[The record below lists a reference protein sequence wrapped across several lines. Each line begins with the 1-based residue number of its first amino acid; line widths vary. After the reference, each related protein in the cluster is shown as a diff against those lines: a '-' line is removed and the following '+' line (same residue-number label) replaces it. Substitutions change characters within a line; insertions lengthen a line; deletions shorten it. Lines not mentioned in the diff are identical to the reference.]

1 MLVPARLLGLFDLF
15 SLYSVQSGLTSPSI
29 SQVDFQDVSA
39 RTLAERKQ
47 EEEKQKRL
55 DRIYREKSE
64 RAIREMEGE

>member
-1 MLVPARLLGLFDLF
+1 MLARLLGLFDLL
-15 SLYSVQSGLTSPSI
+15 SLCSVQSDLTSPSI
-29 SQVDFQDVSA
+29 SQVDFQDVSG
-39 RTLAERKQ
+39 RTVAERKR